1 MLEPAPGVEVG
12 RYVLVGRPERY
23 GAGSLVGA
31 RELRSGARRSLWL
44 VLPEVVAVPEHRA
57 RVVRVATA
65 VRKVES
71 PHLLRV
77 HEFGE
82 EDGQPFF
89 ATAPL
94 DGVDLARVC
103 SPDGIP
109 PEDALDLVA
118 QIGAG
123 VNQLHHAGVV
133 DAALGPLRVLVEE
146 RDGKA
151 HAAVVHAGV
160 LATLLPTSALFGS
173 LKQEALDYGA
183 PELQL
188 GEEPTVRSD
197 VYSLGC
203 LLWLALTGQQPHD
216 SYVGHRS
223 GTPLQ
228 VEGDGPVEQAVNSIL
243 QRALAQDPA
252 QRYRDAAA
260 FAATVRSVA
269 ALAREGAAGELP
281 ERLVPRGPA
290 AWAAPALAA
299 AVVEAPVVDAP
310 GEEALAVGA
319 PLVAPSPPAGRHA
332 GPTPLA
338 PGPDAIGLPLFDGAE
353 PERALQAAAD
363 HWASGRPVSRAGR
376 TRRRTKRAL
385 QAGTVAA
392 GLGAVAVVGVWGAR
406 HLELVDAA
414 PSEVATRPPVVI
426 PTSTAE
432 VLDPLERLVPL
443 AAAGACVFDPAQVA
457 HRIERW
463 TCQRTGFRVV
473 LTHWDSLASARA
485 FVPHGGEEGA
495 REPWRLEGARA
506 GTQWTWRA
514 AGGARTF
521 RWTGIYSDIPY
532 AVVIEAKDKARR
544 RFAREHVVIHPS
556 TVLG

>member
-1 MLEPAPGVEVG
+1 MLEPAPGVEFG
-12 RYVLVGRPERY
+12 RYVMVGRPERY

-44 VLPEVVAVPEHRA
+44 VLPEVVAVPEQRA
-57 RVVRVATA
+57 PVVRVATA
-65 VRKVES
+65 VRKVDS
-71 PHLLRV
+71 PHLLRL

-103 SPDGIP
+103 APDGIP

-123 VNQLHHAGVV
+123 VNHLHHAGVV

-146 RDGKA
+146 RDGRA
-151 HAAVVHAGV
+151 HASVVHAGV

-173 LKQEALDYGA
+173 LKQEALDFGA

-188 GEEPTVRSD
+188 GEEPSVRSD

-216 SYVGHRS
+216 SYAAHRS
-223 GTPLQ
+223 GSPLQ
-228 VEGDGPVEQAVNSIL
+228 VEGDGPVEQAINSIL

-252 QRYRDAAA
+252 QRYRDAGA
-260 FAATVRSVA
+260 FVATVRSVA
-269 ALAREGAAGELP
+269 TLAREGAVGALP
-281 ERLVPRGPA
+281 ERLVPRRQPA
-290 AWAAPALAA
+290 T
-299 AVVEAPVVDAP
+299 VPVDEPPRP
-310 GEEALAVGA
+310 G
-319 PLVAPSPPAGRHA
+319 GRHA

-338 PGPDAIGLPLFDGAE
+338 GPDGLGGQLFDGAE
-353 PERALQAAAD
+353 PERALQAAVE
-363 HWASGRPVSRAGR
+363 HWAAGRPVSRAGR
-376 TRRRTKRAL
+376 LRRRTKRAL
-385 QAGTVAA
+385 KAGTVAA
-392 GLGAVAVVGVWGAR
+392 GLGAVAVAGVWGAR
-406 HLELVDAA
+406 HLELVDAV
-414 PSEVATRPPVVI
+414 PSGAATRPPVVL

-432 VLDPLERLVPL
+432 VLAPLERLFPL
-443 AAAGACVFDPAQVA
+443 AAAGACVLDKAQA
-457 HRIERW
+457 THRIERW

-473 LTHWDSLASARA
+473 LTHWDSRASALA

-495 REPWRLEGARA
+495 REPWTLAGARA

-514 AGGARTF
+514 AGGARPF
-521 RWTGIYSDIPY
+521 RWTGVYSDIPY